1 MKLQILILQ
10 YKETDEIIKLLFS
23 QEVRG
28 RSVMKDMQKE
38 AMTIDEWLEHI
49 ERFM

>member
-1 MKLQILILQ
+1 MKLQILIPQ
-10 YKETDEIIKLLFS
+10 YKETDEIIKPFLS
-23 QEVRG
+23 RGVRG
-28 RSVMKDMQKE
+28 YSVMEGMQKE